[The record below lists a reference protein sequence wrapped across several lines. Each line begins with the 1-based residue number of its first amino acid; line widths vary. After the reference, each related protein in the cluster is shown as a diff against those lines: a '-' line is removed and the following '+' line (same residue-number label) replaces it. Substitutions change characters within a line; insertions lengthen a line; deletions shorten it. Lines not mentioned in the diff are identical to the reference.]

1 MSARSR
7 SPRDLR
13 AELAAA
19 EAALAT
25 AVELRAALADAR
37 GQLATERAA
46 LATERAA
53 LAAVQGALAAE
64 RARASSLQWRWLDRL
79 HEMADDARALAAIA
93 HQAGASSDL
102 VARWHVAPPPPA
114 EPEAEPEPR

>member
-1 MSARSR
+1 MSPPRSR

-19 EAALAT
+19 EALAT
-25 AVELRAALADAR
+25 AVELRAA
-37 GQLATERAA
+37 LATERAA

-64 RARASSLQWRWLDRL
+64 RNRAAALQWRWLDRL
-79 HEMADDARALAAIA
+79 HQMADDMRELAALA

-102 VARWHVAPPPPA
+102 IGRWYTAPPPA